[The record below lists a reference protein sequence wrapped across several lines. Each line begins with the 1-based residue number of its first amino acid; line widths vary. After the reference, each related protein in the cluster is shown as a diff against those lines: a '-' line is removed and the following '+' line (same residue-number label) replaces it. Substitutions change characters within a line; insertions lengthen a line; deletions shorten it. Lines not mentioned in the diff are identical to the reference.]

1 MVSLLCHCCKPDYIY
16 VPNFL
21 LGPNSYLDQD
31 ECYFNNILY
40 NRFFRPMGA
49 NISKLATHTSPRWSS
64 TYFYI
69 TCVFHRYIGDMDNIA
84 DIPFPLSPYDY
95 IIIDFLKP
103 EYLGVDVGL
112 HYYAYPNG
120 VYDRLQFS
128 WSDFTTDKISEV
140 LDILMDRFDPLFSP
154 DYFYY
159 SDDGRNI
166 NNYAVSYTYDEFLVA
181 LRAWLHR
188 FFTDFFKRGCLSNFI
203 SYTSLANKGKFMIEK
218 EPHTNANI

>member
-21 LGPNSYLDQD
+21 LGRNAYVHQD

-40 NRFFRPMGA
+40 KRFIYPIGA
-49 NISKLATHTSPRWSS
+49 TIDKLATPTSPYWHSD
-64 TYFYI
+64 YIYI
-69 TCVFHRYIGDMDNIA
+69 TCVFHRYIGDMNNLI

-103 EYLGVDVGL
+103 EYLGVNVGK
-112 HYYAYPNG
+112 HFNAYPDG

-128 WSDFTTDKISEV
+128 WSDFTSDKISEV
-140 LDILMDRFDPLFSP
+140 LDVLMNRFDSLFSP

-159 SDDGRNI
+159 SDDGYNI

-181 LRAWLHR
+181 LRAWLYR
-188 FFTDFFKRGCLSNFI
+188 FFTDFFKRGCLSNFT
-203 SYTSLANKGKFMIEK
+203 SYTNLANKGQFMIEK
-218 EPHTNANI
+218 EPK